1 MKIHT
6 IKGTRGYVFKTKFL
20 SLETLQLFAKYFNK
34 YEFWMYDTPDN
45 TTRQFIDTNIKL
57 GNRVVAG
64 ADINHEDKEIWVRYE
79 YNKTEAD
86 FRRYLEEASNINR
99 IPDLDILLEK
109 GWYFSAL
116 KKYRRRKYKK
126 LIKLMRAE

>member
-1 MKIHT
+1 MREYLVE
-6 IKGTRGYVFKTKFL
+6 GTRGYTFKTRFL
-20 SLETLQLFAKYFNK
+20 SLETLQLFAEYFDK
-34 YEFWMYDTPDN
+34 YEFWMYDTPTN

-64 ADINHEDKEIWVRYE
+64 ADINHENKEIWVRYE

-86 FRRYLEEASNINR
+86 FRKYLEEAFHIDR

-126 LIKLMRAE
+126 LVKQMGV